1 MNGIESVWAL
11 LKRQIVGIHHWVS
24 DKHLNRYVGEMSWCF
39 NRRDLK
45 VTARMNSLFECVE
58 GLLTYKMLIS

>member
-1 MNGIESVWAL
+1 M
-11 LKRQIVGIHHWVS
+11 S
-24 DKHLNRYVGEMSWCF
+24 DKHVNRYVGEMSWRF

-58 GLLTYKMLIS
+58 GRLTYAMVIA